1 MDGYSA
7 SQLFS
12 TKTGYAYDDIIILPG
27 FIDFAIS
34 DIELKSKLTR
44 NITLNIPI
52 VSSPMDTVTE
62 HKMAIELALQG
73 GME

>member
-27 FIDFAIS
+27 FIDFS
-34 DIELKSKLTR
+34 
-44 NITLNIPI
+44 
-52 VSSPMDTVTE
+52 VSSIDL
-62 HKMAIELALQG
+62 K
-73 GME
+73 